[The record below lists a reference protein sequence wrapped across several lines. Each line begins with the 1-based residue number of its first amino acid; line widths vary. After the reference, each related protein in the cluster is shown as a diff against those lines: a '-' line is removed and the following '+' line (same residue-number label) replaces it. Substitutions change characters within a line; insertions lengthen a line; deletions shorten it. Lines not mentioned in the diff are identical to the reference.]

1 MNISD
6 RRFATRF
13 NVAIPLHFRSWNS
26 VGPAETAESINIS
39 MCGIYFGSDS
49 LLHTGVA
56 LRLRLEMPKEITGVS
71 TVQWIC
77 VAHVVRLQSLECN
90 DNKRGVA
97 IHIDCIES
105 LRTQSTDT
113 AISVISPPFDRDTS
127 ATPAENRKLSRRNS
141 IIPSWRSNLYLQGR
155 FPSTLGFENPG
166 HLLIIGDAPIQI
178 RSLYR

>member
-26 VGPAETAESINIS
+26 VGSAETAKSINIS

-49 LLHTGVA
+49 LLHTGAA

-90 DNKRGVA
+90 YNKQGVA
-97 IHIDCIES
+97 VHIDCIES
-105 LRTQSTDT
+105 LRNQSTDT
-113 AISVISPPFDRDTS
+113 ALSVIEPPFERDTS
-127 ATPAENRKLSRRNS
+127 VTPAENRELARRIS
-141 IIPSWRSNLYLQGR
+141 IIPSQGSNVHLQR
-155 FPSTLGFENPG
+155 
-166 HLLIIGDAPIQI
+166 
-178 RSLYR
+178 RSLSYASI